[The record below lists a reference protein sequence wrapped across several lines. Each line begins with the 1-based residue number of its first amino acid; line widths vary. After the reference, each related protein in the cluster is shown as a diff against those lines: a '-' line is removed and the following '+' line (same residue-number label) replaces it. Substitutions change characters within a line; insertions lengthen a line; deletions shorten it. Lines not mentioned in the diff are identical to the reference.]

1 MAAYQSVTIC
11 GNLGR
16 DPEIK
21 YLDGNAVCGF
31 SVAVNET
38 WKNKSGEKQE
48 HTEWFQVDVWG
59 GQAEACAK
67 YLAKGRTVLV
77 VGTLKTREY
86 EGKDGEK
93 RRAQSL
99 RAQRVVFLG
108 GGPSEKS
115 MPADAE
121 QDESIPF

>member
-16 DPEIK
+16 DPEIR
-21 YLDGNAVCGF
+21 YIEGNSVTGF

-38 WKNKSGEKQE
+38 WKDKSGQKQE
-48 HTEWFQVDVWG
+48 HTEWFNVDVWG

-77 VGTLKTREY
+77 NGTLRTREY
-86 EGKDGEK
+86 EKDGEK
-93 RRAQSL
+93 KRATSL
-99 RAQRVVFLG
+99 RAHRVVFLG
-108 GGPSEKS
+108 GGPSEKGA
-115 MPADAE
+115 PAATD
-121 QDESIPF
+121 DTDIPF